1 MIERLADILVVS
13 DMDNTLLTAKSGIP
27 ACNRAAIELFC
38 SLGGRF
44 TVATG
49 RPPASVQAAMG
60 TQKLSAPA
68 VCCGGSILY
77 DFEQGRAVY
86 RRIMETNGAK
96 QAIRDVMEQFPTV
109 GVEVLT
115 GSGEIRL
122 LRANRYTQA
131 HLADEKL
138 GCILQPLDTLP
149 DDWLKVVFAGESAL
163 LEQIEAF
170 AGQKSYP
177 GVYFLRTNTIYYEIM
192 PQGVNKASGLE
203 RLCARLALPM
213 ENVIFIGDYY
223 NDLDLMRLAGHSVA
237 VANAPL
243 DVQAQADEV
252 TLSRCA
258 DGGVGEYLYRLV
270 KRYV

>member
-1 MIERLADILVVS
+1 MEDWRETRDVRKLIAVLA
-13 DMDNTLLTAKSGIP
+13 G
-27 ACNRAAIELFC
+27 AAIVASMAGC
-38 SLGGRF
+38 SSQVGG
-44 TVATG
+44 
-49 RPPASVQAAMG
+49 
-60 TQKLSAPA
+60 
-68 VCCGGSILY
+68 
-77 DFEQGRAVY
+77 EN
-86 RRIMETNGAK
+86 E
-96 QAIRDVMEQFPTV
+96 
-109 GVEVLT
+109 
-115 GSGEIRL
+115 SG
-122 LRANRYTQA
+122 YTQA

-149 DDWLKVVFAGESAL
+149 EDWLKVVFAGESAL

-170 AGQKSYP
+170 AAQNSYP

-192 PQGVNKASGLE
+192 PQGVSKASGLE

-237 VANAPL
+237 VANAPR

-252 TLSRCA
+252 TMSRCA
-258 DGGVGEYLYRLV
+258 DGGVGEYLYKLV

>member
-1 MIERLADILVVS
+1 MIERLSDILVVS

-27 ACNRAAIELFC
+27 ACNRAAIDLFC

-49 RPPASVQAAMG
+49 RPPESIRAAMG
-60 TQKLSAPA
+60 KQKLSAPA
-68 VCCGGSILY
+68 VCCGGTILY
-77 DFEQGRAVY
+77 DFESDQAVY
-86 RRIMETNGAK
+86 RCTMETAGAK
-96 QAIRDVMEQFPTV
+96 QAIQDVMEQFPSV
-109 GVEVLT
+109 GVEVQT
-115 GSGEIRL
+115 GNGEIRL

-138 GCILQPLDTLP
+138 GCIMQPLETLP
-149 DDWLKVVFAGESAL
+149 DDWLKVVFAGESTL
-163 LEQIEAF
+163 LEQIENF
-170 AGQKSYP
+170 AAQKSYP

-192 PQGVNKASGLE
+192 PAGVSKSSGLE

-237 VANAPL
+237 VANAPR

-258 DGGVGEYLYRLV
+258 DGGVGEYLYKLV